1 MNELVLT
8 VTVLVEQLL
17 ALSVSAQ
24 YYLYEE
30 HKEKLFLLELQL
42 KITLHGQNIGTM
54 FLTVTV
60 AALRSSVEQD
70 RVVQNVDRL

>member
-24 YYLYEE
+24 YYLYED
-30 HKEKLFLLELQL
+30 HKEKLLLLELQL

-54 FLTVTV
+54 FLTVTE
-60 AALRSSVEQD
+60 AALR
-70 RVVQNVDRL
+70 R